1 MIADIDDIDNQ
12 VYGLDNQVVE
22 WRTSMPFPQTVT
34 LAATRR
40 TETPNAAMTT
50 LASPTLGSTQAL
62 SLWRVE
68 MADSATGPE
77 HAFDSEQVWTVLD
90 GSLEVQ
96 ADDHEQQVATGD
108 TVVFPAGVTRQI
120 RAVGPVTAIVAGY
133 GAARVQVA
141 GEAEDRGTPAWIA

>member
-1 MIADIDDIDNQ
+1 
-12 VYGLDNQVVE
+12 
-22 WRTSMPFPQTVT
+22 MPFPQTVPA
-34 LAATRR
+34 AATRR

-50 LASPTLGSTQAL
+50 LASPTLGSTQDL

-68 MADSATGPE
+68 MADAATGPV

-96 ADDHEQQVATGD
+96 AGDQARQVAAGD

-120 RAVGPVTAIVAGY
+120 RAVGPVTALVAGY
-133 GAARVQVA
+133 GTARVQVT